1 MLYHYVKGN
10 RPATMNNRIEISTV
24 VTVQEVEGCSF
35 VLALN
40 CDGECDNG
48 SASAGDS
55 EGIAVKFILS
65 QSYFDKNIIQIQEVS
80 LWNHHG

>member
-1 MLYHYVKGN
+1 MYAWFLYHYVKET

-24 VTVQEVEGCSF
+24 VTVQKVEGCSF
-35 VLALN
+35 ALN

-55 EGIAVKFILS
+55 EGIAVKFIL
-65 QSYFDKNIIQIQEVS
+65 
-80 LWNHHG
+80 LNHILTKIL